1 MPNTIAELRTDLR
14 QFDAA
19 ARRAATASNPEAAMQ
34 TAWKRQF
41 NGELSNASAKSFV
54 KYYRDMRTK
63 SKRASRSRQA
73 GGMAPIH
80 DTGMAPGL
88 SVGVYGNFPFE
99 AGTDMKSIQDLDV
112 YFSNSLNRGCGVE
125 NSSLTVPE
133 TMGSNKVGGARK
145 SRRAAARKSY
155 KKRRTVA
162 RKTMRRNR
170 KYRGRGGNLLD
181 SLSNGASYLGM
192 VASHPYISS
201 APPNVIQQ
209 ASAAMSGSTSP
220 VPFPSAPTTHAWGYQ
235 SAGISGII
243 NPGVVSSINA
253 DLTKLASPAPWQTS
267 N

>member
-1 MPNTIAELRTDLR
+1 MPVSHTIAELRTDLR

-19 ARRAATASNPEAAMQ
+19 ARRAASAGNPEVAMQ
-34 TAWKRQF
+34 AAWKRQF
-41 NGELSNASAKSFV
+41 SSELSNASAKSFA

-63 SKRASRSRQA
+63 SKRASRHQA
-73 GGMAPIH
+73 GGMAPIN

-112 YFSNSLNRGCGVE
+112 YFANSLNRGCGVE

-170 KYRGRGGNLLD
+170 KYRGNYKGRGGNLLE
-181 SLSNGASYLGM
+181 SL
-192 VASHPYISS
+192 ASHPYISS

>member
-1 MPNTIAELRTDLR
+1 MPVSHTIAELRTNLHS
-14 QFDAA
+14 FDSA
-19 ARRAATASNPEAAMQ
+19 ARSAVKATNPETALQ
-34 TAWKRQF
+34 SAWKRQF
-41 NGELSNASAKSFV
+41 NSELSKASAKSFV
-54 KYYRDMRTK
+54 KYYRDMRSK
-63 SKRASRSRQA
+63 SKRASRREQA

-99 AGTDMKSIQDLDV
+99 AATDMKYIEDLDV
-112 YFSNSLNRGCGVE
+112 YFANSLNRGCGVE

-145 SRRAAARKSY
+145 SRKSMARKSY

-170 KYRGRGGNLLD
+170 KYKGNYKGRGGNLLE
-181 SLSNGASYLGM
+181 SLAT
-192 VASHPYISS
+192 HPYISS
-201 APPNVIQQ
+201 APPNLIQQ
-209 ASAAMSGSTSP
+209 TSAVMSGSTSP
-220 VPFPSAPTTHAWGYQ
+220 VPFPGSPTTHAWGYQ
-235 SAGISGII
+235 SSGISGII
-243 NPGVVSSINA
+243 NPGVVSSIGD